1 MAELQHKEQK
11 IEVTQEQITAINNEL
26 KTINE
31 AIEMIENKIVIAQIY
46 SITTDMIFFKAAK
59 TWEVDSA
66 EIHLRTTTGM
76 WISGGLNLTA
86 ANILLG

>member
-1 MAELQHKEQK
+1 
-11 IEVTQEQITAINNEL
+11 
-26 KTINE
+26 
-31 AIEMIENKIVIAQIY
+31 MIENKITITQIY